1 MKQEEVQ
8 CLLKWIINDFIIVKD
23 VIYLL
28 IYILRKKQNSKDNIS
43 LSIQFF
49 YDNLKPELSRKSEVI
64 LQFISEVVP
73 QMLNNE
79 FLVQGTVTRL
89 TSELQNEINE
99 LKEKI
104 PSPKEMG
111 QIQYLKSV

>member
-1 MKQEEVQ
+1 MFIE
-8 CLLKWIINDFIIVKD
+8 INNKRF
-23 VIYLL
+23 YNRQGC
-28 IYILRKKQNSKDNIS
+28 YISANLYIEKKQNNKDNIS

-49 YDNLKPELSRKSEVI
+49 NDILKSELSRKSEVI

-89 TSELQNEINE
+89 TSELQNEIDE

-104 PSPKEMG
+104 PFPKEME
-111 QIQYLKSV
+111 QI